1 VRGGV
6 MIAREESEPVSE
18 RVLSLV
24 ERVGRGKRIS
34 FYVSMIETQDKRMI
48 DEALMVAT
56 WLGDPIP
63 VDLLRQLCAHRAW
76 DIRYSAVCAWQ
87 CHPRRRAE
95 AEICNF
101 LWQETRQTPWI
112 AGFLTLIELSPDR
125 AVGEARKF
133 LSADWFQIRAVPRP
147 ASEGFVQRLSSRAA
161 YCVAALLH
169 AKGELPEDQ
178 VGPFLRVRELGQ
190 EMLMRHEADIQAGLS
205 GLNSR

>member
-1 VRGGV
+1 
-6 MIAREESEPVSE
+6 MTAREESEPVSE

-24 ERVGRGKRIS
+24 ERLGRGKRIA

-48 DEALMVAT
+48 DEALLVAT

-63 VDLLRQLCAHRAW
+63 VDILRQLCAHRAW

-87 CHPRRRAE
+87 CHPRRKAE

-125 AVGEARKF
+125 AVREARKC

-147 ASEGFVQRLSSRAA
+147 ATEGFVHRLSSRAA
-161 YCVAALLH
+161 YCVAALLN
-169 AKGELPEDQ
+169 AKGELPPEF
-178 VGPFLRVRELGQ
+178 VESYLRVRDLGQ
-190 EMLMRHEADIQAGLS
+190 EMLVRHEADIQAGMS
-205 GLNSR
+205 GLNSK